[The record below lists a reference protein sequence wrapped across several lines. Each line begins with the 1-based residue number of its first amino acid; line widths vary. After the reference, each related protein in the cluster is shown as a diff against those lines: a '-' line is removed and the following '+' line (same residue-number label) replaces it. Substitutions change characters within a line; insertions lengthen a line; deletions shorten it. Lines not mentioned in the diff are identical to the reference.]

1 MIPEPIH
8 NAHHHTKPKIGLL
21 HQTYLSLKN
30 RVVDR
35 NPFMKNKHINQS
47 IYNDPHGGS
56 QT

>member
-35 NPFMKNKHINQS
+35 NPFMKNKQINQS